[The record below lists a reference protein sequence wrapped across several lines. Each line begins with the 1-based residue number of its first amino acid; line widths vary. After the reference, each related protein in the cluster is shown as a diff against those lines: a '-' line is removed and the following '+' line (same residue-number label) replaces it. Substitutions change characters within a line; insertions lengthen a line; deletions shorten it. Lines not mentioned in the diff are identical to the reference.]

1 MNFDI
6 ERQKIWETLEEANF
20 ELAKELIRSCKEN
33 HTLNK
38 KELEDLGDM
47 EHYMGRVDELVDEEI
62 ENERN

>member
-33 HTLNK
+33 YTLNK
-38 KELEDLGDM
+38 KELEDLGNM
-47 EHYMGRVDELVDEEI
+47 EYYMDRIDEQIDEE
-62 ENERN
+62 E